1 MQDAQTRRAFGV
13 RMNRCA
19 YAEAER
25 RYENEDCDDPLF
37 EAPQDNDDELEHD
50 LWRELEEQR

>member
-1 MQDAQTRRAFGV
+1 
-13 RMNRCA
+13 MNRCA